1 MPKERKFENPKSEF
15 LRRLGSFIVSLIL
28 AFLAF
33 NYGYV
38 QGFTNVRTGIFSP
51 IFEVHKDYL
60 LSELEQDSLVRTLP
74 VTYSRYGSL
83 EELDLQI
90 VYPHSWVMVARS
102 KERDTQNSLEDE
114 VLYELRDMESEVS
127 LQIDLLNVDFSRAVM
142 ATSTDVTLTQQILD
156 KEVITYDIPEPGE
169 ESFIT
174 IYREPE
180 SETEV
185 SYIQGIKSQTNP
197 YEEPKKLE
205 NFIIFNHRYEE
216 KESGNILLTAR
227 ISLEFNESLSGKEK
241 EDFLK
246 IADGI
251 VASLRLL

>member
-1 MPKERKFENPKSEF
+1 
-15 LRRLGSFIVSLIL
+15 
-28 AFLAF
+28 
-33 NYGYV
+33 
-38 QGFTNVRTGIFSP
+38 
-51 IFEVHKDYL
+51 
-60 LSELEQDSLVRTLP
+60 VRTLP

-102 KERDTQNSLEDE
+102 KERDAQNSLENE
-114 VLYELRDMESEVS
+114 VFYEIRDMESEVS
-127 LQIDLLNVDFSRAVM
+127 LQIDLLNVDFSRAVI
-142 ATSTDVTLTQQILD
+142 AASTDVTLTQQILD